1 MTGGG
6 PLSGSSAFN
15 RAACK
20 RARLKQ
26 YLTRPVIVSYI
37 QGAGIE
43 DGEVVAPAWEQ
54 SFVKR
59 PVKPTAPPALS
70 GRRR

>member
-15 RAACK
+15 RAAFK
-20 RARLKQ
+20 RARLKP
-26 YLTRPVIVSYI
+26 YLTRRVIVSYI
-37 QGAGIE
+37 QGAGGE
-43 DGEVVAPAWEQ
+43 DGEVVALAWEQ

-59 PVKPTAPPALS
+59 PV
-70 GRRR
+70 RQFIDRIC